1 MTDVEAFKNEL
12 KNLRYYQKKVE
23 ILSNEI
29 SLMEYE
35 MANVKGVDYSKQG
48 GNNYNPI
55 AVEEK
60 RLAMIEKY
68 EKLLKKKKNVKM
80 RINDIYEVLNRMET
94 DDRLLVI
101 EVVANKVKYREVC
114 DRLGISTSV
123 LHSRI
128 NEIIENAL

>member
-1 MTDVEAFKNEL
+1 
-12 KNLRYYQKKVE
+12 
-23 ILSNEI
+23 
-29 SLMEYE
+29 

-94 DDRLLVI
+94 DDRLLVV

-114 DRLGISTSV
+114 ERLGISTSV
-123 LHSRI
+123 LHNRI